1 MCKTVPETKSS
12 AAAVLDVGLSDPR
25 WLETFI
31 GLALGASGGLLQ
43 SVVLKTSLFSGG
55 LLGAAFGL
63 AFGLFFARRATSPG
77 AGLIWGLGSSF
88 FLWILVSGG
97 FFRFAAGTRS
107 STMMLQDAQGHF
119 SHLVG
124 YVLCLGMPVG
134 VGLGIRGAFR
144 TATPD
149 QKFAWGRAIVAGGFA
164 GSLGGFLFGRWV
176 SSGDYFPLLVGF
188 GELSSRSMTIF
199 MHFVIALL
207 IGVTFGLLFQRDVR
221 GYGSCMGWGLG
232 FGIFWWFFGPLTLLR
247 LASGM
252 PLDWSA
258 EQGSA
263 IFGSLVGHILYG
275 LILGVAYATIDKI
288 WVRLFIQSDPLNRE
302 IEGPGLHILR
312 SLGWGAT
319 AGLIGGLV
327 SMPVMFATGVLPKV
341 AGIDSTLVG
350 FRAVVIHLSVSAAI
364 GMTYGLLFRDEASAP
379 GDAITWGCLFGL
391 IWWYLGPMT
400 LLPLLLT
407 GVCDWSTDAAST
419 LLPSLLGHLIYGA
432 ITALIFFLFDRRYTR
447 SLLLDPRTST
457 RELRRLRPVGTP
469 APALWLFALSL
480 GVLLPILLG

>member
-1 MCKTVPETKSS
+1 VSETQT
-12 AAAVLDVGLSDPR
+12 ALHAQFD
-25 WLETFI
+25 
-31 GLALGASGGLLQ
+31 LALSRSPRIESLLGVALGVSGGLLE
-43 SVVLKTSLFSGG
+43 SALLKSSLLLGG
-55 LLGAAFGL
+55 LLGASFGL
-63 AFGLFFARRATSPG
+63 VFGLFFARRATSPG

-88 FLWILVSGG
+88 LLWILTAGG
-97 FFRFAAGTRS
+97 FFHLAAITGRS
-107 STMMLQDAQGHF
+107 GMMLLDAQSRF
-119 SHLVG
+119 PELVG
-124 YVLCLGMPVG
+124 DLLCIGMPVG
-134 VGLGIRGAFR
+134 VGLGIRGGLR
-144 TATPD
+144 TSGPD
-149 QKFAWGRAIVAGGFA
+149 MKFAWGRAIVAGGFA
-164 GSLGGFLFGRWV
+164 GTLGGFIFGRWV
-176 SSGDYFPLLVGF
+176 SSGDYFPLLAGF
-188 GELSSRSMTIF
+188 GELSSRSMTIVI
-199 MHFVIALL
+199 HFAIALL

-232 FGIFWWFFGPLTLLR
+232 FGIFWWFFGPLTILR

-258 EQGSA
+258 EQGSTV
-263 IFGSLVGHILYG
+263 FGSLVGHILYG
-275 LILGVAYATIDKI
+275 LILGVAYATVDKI
-288 WVRLFIQSDPLNRE
+288 WIRLFIQSDPLNRE

-312 SLGWGAT
+312 SLGWGAM

-327 SMPVMFATGVLPKV
+327 SMPVMIATGVLPKV

-350 FRAVVIHLSVSAAI
+350 FRGVFIHLSVSAAI
-364 GMTYGLLFRDEASAP
+364 GMTYGLLFRDETSTPA
-379 GDAITWGCLFGL
+379 DAISWGWLFGL

-432 ITALIFFLFDRRYTR
+432 ATALMFFLFDRRYTR
-447 SLLLDPRTST
+447 SLLLDPRTSA
-457 RELRRLRPVGTP
+457 RELRRLRPQESP

>member
-1 MCKTVPETKSS
+1 M
-12 AAAVLDVGLSDPR
+12 AAAHTRTDRRFASALFRSVRIEALL
-25 WLETFI
+25 
-31 GLALGASGGLLQ
+31 GLAFGTSGGLLK
-43 SVVLKTSLFSGG
+43 SVALSTSLLGGG
-55 LLGAAFGL
+55 LLGATFGL

-88 FLWILVSGG
+88 LLWILTAGG
-97 FFRFAAGTRS
+97 FFHFVEATGRS
-107 STMMLQDAQGHF
+107 GMMLQDAQGHF
-119 SHLVG
+119 SQLVA

-134 VGLGIRGAFR
+134 VGLGVRGGLR
-144 TATPD
+144 SSRPGK
-149 QKFAWGRAIVAGGFA
+149 KFAWGRAIVAGGFA
-164 GSLGGFLFGRWV
+164 GTLGGLIFGRWV
-176 SSGDYFPLLVGF
+176 SSGNYYPLLVGL
-188 GELSSRSMTIF
+188 GELSSRSKTISL
-199 MHFVIALL
+199 HFAVALL

-247 LASGM
+247 LAAGL

-258 EQGSA
+258 EQGA
-263 IFGSLVGHILYG
+263 AVFGSLVGHILYG

-302 IEGPGLHILR
+302 IESPGLHVLR
-312 SLGWGAT
+312 SLGWGAV
-319 AGLIGGLV
+319 AGLIGGLA
-327 SMPVMFATGVLPKV
+327 SLPVMIATGVLPRV
-341 AGIDSTLVG
+341 AGVDTSFVG
-350 FRAVVIHLSVSAAI
+350 FRGLVIHLSVSALI
-364 GMTYGLLFRDEASAP
+364 GMTYGMLFRNETTSSGSSVA
-379 GDAITWGCLFGL
+379 WGWLFGL

-400 LLPLLLT
+400 LMPLLLT
-407 GVCDWSTDAAST
+407 GVCDWSADAASA

-432 ITALIFFLFDRRYTR
+432 VTALIFFLFDHRYTR
-447 SLLLDPRTST
+447 SLLLDPRTSP

>member
-1 MCKTVPETKSS
+1 MPEMQS
-12 AAAVLDVGLSDPR
+12 AMDAQFESALSRSVRIEP
-25 WLETFI
+25 LL
-31 GLALGASGGLLQ
+31 GLALGASGGLLE

-55 LLGAAFGL
+55 LLGMTFGL
-63 AFGLFFARRATSPG
+63 AFGLFFARRATTPG
-77 AGLIWGLGSSF
+77 AGLVWGLGSSF
-88 FLWILVSGG
+88 LLWLVVPGG
-97 FFRFAAGTRS
+97 FFNLAVSARNSAL
-107 STMMLQDAQGHF
+107 MLQDAQGHF
-119 SHLVG
+119 SELVG

-134 VGLGIRGAFR
+134 VGLGIRGAIR
-144 TATPD
+144 TSRLNTS
-149 QKFAWGRAIVAGGFA
+149 FAWGRAIVAGGFA
-164 GSLGGFLFGRWV
+164 GTLGGFIFGRWV
-176 SSGDYFPLLVGF
+176 SSGDYFPLLAGF

-199 MHFVIALL
+199 MHFAIALL
-207 IGVTFGLLFQRDVR
+207 IGVTFGLLFQQDVR

-263 IFGSLVGHILYG
+263 VFGSLVGHILYG

-302 IEGPGLHILR
+302 IEGPGLHFLR
-312 SLGWGAT
+312 SLGWGAI

-327 SMPVMFATGVLPKV
+327 SMPVMIATGVLPKV
-341 AGIDSTLVG
+341 AGVDSTLVG
-350 FRAVVIHLSVSAAI
+350 FRGVLIHLSVSAAI
-364 GMTYGLLFRDEASAP
+364 GMTYGLLFRDETSTP
-379 GDAITWGCLFGL
+379 GDAISWGWLFGL

-407 GVCDWSTDAAST
+407 GVCDWSTDAASA

-432 ITALIFFLFDRRYTR
+432 ATALMFFLFDRRYTR
-447 SLLLDPRTST
+447 SLLLDPRTSA
-457 RELRRLRPVGTP
+457 RELRRLRPRESP